1 MSADAHTE
9 QDTLSKLC
17 GQAADK
23 VQSALKRRTNFSV
36 QSTALGRP
44 GRKERRGTNLSNA
57 RLMSVDQR
65 KAVEELML
73 DIANE

>member
-1 MSADAHTE
+1 MSADARTE